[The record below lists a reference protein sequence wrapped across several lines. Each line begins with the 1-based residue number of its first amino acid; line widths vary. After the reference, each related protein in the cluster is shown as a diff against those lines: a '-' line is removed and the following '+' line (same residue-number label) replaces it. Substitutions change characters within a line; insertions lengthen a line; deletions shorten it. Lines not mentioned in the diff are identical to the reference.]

1 MNVNDI
7 KTPAY
12 VCELSKLQANL
23 KVLSDVG
30 ERSGAHVL
38 CALKGFAFSLAMP
51 YVARF
56 LSGATCSGLWEA
68 KYANEFFRVN
78 LDDNFQNPARENLNL
93 NLDENLSNSKT
104 NSAQISSKNCA
115 SNLNLNLD
123 KNSSQNGKNLGV
135 QAGKKFAQEQISSQN
150 NVNFSSILDAK
161 TRKNGEIHVY
171 SPAYKDDE
179 IDEILSIAN
188 HVVFNSANQW
198 QKYRA
203 KALRAG
209 VECGLRVNPQTS
221 FSPAEAYNP
230 CGKFS
235 RLGIRA
241 DAIKKALCDDPEFLR
256 GISGLHFHALCE
268 ESAEALERVVAVFER
283 DFGEY
288 FAGLKWVN
296 FGGGH
301 HITKRG
307 YDVERLIRLVRNF
320 REKWGLEVYL
330 EPGEA
335 VGWECGYL
343 ASSVID
349 IVENEAK
356 IAILDVSAEAH
367 MPDTILMPYRPAVRG
382 EIRANLDEKSDN
394 VDLNSTLNLDANAKT
409 LACENS
415 CLNLSANLDLIS
427 PNLSAN
433 SKLNLD
439 EISSTNHTPILD
451 NLVQNCALNSSKIQT
466 KFDENFKQISDM
478 GDLNKTRE
486 NLERNSNEIS
496 LNLDT
501 NLVKFNG
508 ESGDQ
513 IYEYRL
519 GAHTCLAGD
528 IVGLAAG
535 EPIYRFKKPLNVGDR
550 VIFEDQ
556 IHYTIVKNTTFNGVK
571 LPSLVLVDER
581 GEILAMHEFDWC
593 EYRDRN

>member
-78 LDDNFQNPARENLNL
+78 LDDNFQNPARENLDL
-93 NLDENLSNSKT
+93 NLDENLLNLNSNSV
-104 NSAQISSKNCA
+104 QILSKNCA
-115 SNLNLNLD
+115 SNLDLNLD
-123 KNSSQNGKNLGV
+123 KNSLQNGRNLGV

-150 NVNFSSILDAK
+150 NVNFSSILDTK
-161 TRKNGEIHVY
+161 LRKNGEIHVY

-188 HVVFNSANQW
+188 HVVFNSSTQW

-235 RLGIRA
+235 RLGMRT
-241 DAIKKALCDDPEFLR
+241 DALKKALCDDPEFLR

-307 YDVERLIRLVRNF
+307 YDVERLVRLVRNF

-367 MPDTILMPYRPAVRG
+367 MI
-382 EIRANLDEKSDN
+382 
-394 VDLNSTLNLDANAKT
+394 
-409 LACENS
+409 
-415 CLNLSANLDLIS
+415 
-427 PNLSAN
+427 
-433 SKLNLD
+433 
-439 EISSTNHTPILD
+439 
-451 NLVQNCALNSSKIQT
+451 
-466 KFDENFKQISDM
+466 
-478 GDLNKTRE
+478 
-486 NLERNSNEIS
+486 
-496 LNLDT
+496 
-501 NLVKFNG
+501 
-508 ESGDQ
+508 
-513 IYEYRL
+513 
-519 GAHTCLAGD
+519 
-528 IVGLAAG
+528 
-535 EPIYRFKKPLNVGDR
+535 
-550 VIFEDQ
+550 
-556 IHYTIVKNTTFNGVK
+556 
-571 LPSLVLVDER
+571 
-581 GEILAMHEFDWC
+581 
-593 EYRDRN
+593 

>member
-23 KVLSDVG
+23 KVLRDVG

-78 LDDNFQNPARENLNL
+78 LDDKFQNPARENLNL

-104 NSAQISSKNCA
+104 NSVQIPSKKCA
-115 SNLNLNLD
+115 SNSDLNLD
-123 KNSSQNGKNLGV
+123 KNSSQNVRNFGA

-161 TRKNGEIHVY
+161 PRKNGEIHVY

-209 VECGLRVNPQTS
+209 VCCGLRVNPQTS
-221 FSPAEAYNP
+221 FSPVEAYNP

-235 RLGIRA
+235 RLGMRV
-241 DAIKKALCDDPEFLR
+241 DAIKKALCDDPEFLC

-307 YDVERLIRLVRNF
+307 YDVERLVRLVRNF

-349 IVENEAK
+349 IVENETK

-367 MPDTILMPYRPAVRG
+367 MSDTILMPYRPAVRG
-382 EIRANLDEKSDN
+382 EIRANLDEKTGNFNENLALHSK
-394 VDLNSTLNLDANAKT
+394 LNLHASAKT
-409 LACENS
+409 LTRENS
-415 CLNLSANLDLIS
+415 CLNLGANLDATS
-427 PNLSAN
+427 SNLNAN
-433 SKLNLD
+433 SELNLD
-439 EISSTNHTPILD
+439 EIQTKFNE
-451 NLVQNCALNSSKIQT
+451 NLVQNLDT
-466 KFDENFKQISDM
+466 D
-478 GDLNKTRE
+478 DLNKTRE
-486 NLERNSNEIS
+486 NLERNSDEIS

-501 NLVKFNG
+501 NLVKFDD
-508 ESGDQ
+508 ESGAKNRP
-513 IYEYRL
+513 ICEYRL

-535 EPIYRFKKPLNVGDR
+535 EPIYRFKKPLSVGDR

-571 LPSLVLVDER
+571 LPSLVLVDEC
-581 GEILAMHEFDWC
+581 GEVLAMREFDWC
-593 EYRDRN
+593 EYRYRN

>member
-1 MNVNDI
+1 M
-7 KTPAY
+7 
-12 VCELSKLQANL
+12 
-23 KVLSDVG
+23 
-30 ERSGAHVL
+30 
-38 CALKGFAFSLAMP
+38 
-51 YVARF
+51 
-56 LSGATCSGLWEA
+56 
-68 KYANEFFRVN
+68 
-78 LDDNFQNPARENLNL
+78 
-93 NLDENLSNSKT
+93 
-104 NSAQISSKNCA
+104 
-115 SNLNLNLD
+115 
-123 KNSSQNGKNLGV
+123 
-135 QAGKKFAQEQISSQN
+135 
-150 NVNFSSILDAK
+150 
-161 TRKNGEIHVY
+161 
-171 SPAYKDDE
+171 
-179 IDEILSIAN
+179 
-188 HVVFNSANQW
+188 
-198 QKYRA
+198 
-203 KALRAG
+203 
-209 VECGLRVNPQTS
+209 
-221 FSPAEAYNP
+221 
-230 CGKFS
+230 
-235 RLGIRA
+235 
-241 DAIKKALCDDPEFLR
+241 
-256 GISGLHFHALCE
+256 
-268 ESAEALERVVAVFER
+268 VAVFER

-307 YDVERLIRLVRNF
+307 YDVERLVRLVRNF

-394 VDLNSTLNLDANAKT
+394 FNLNSTLNLDANAKT

-415 CLNLSANLDLIS
+415 CL
-427 PNLSAN
+427 NLSAN

-451 NLVQNCALNSSKIQT
+451 NLVQNCALNSNKIQT

-486 NLERNSNEIS
+486 NLERNLNEIS

-501 NLVKFNG
+501 NLAKFNC

-535 EPIYRFKKPLNVGDR
+535 EPIYRFKKPLSVGDR

-581 GEILAMHEFDWC
+581 GEILAMREFDWC

>member
-78 LDDNFQNPARENLNL
+78 LDDKFQNPVRENLDL
-93 NLDENLSNSKT
+93 NLDENLLNLNS
-104 NSAQISSKNCA
+104 NSAQILSKNCA

-150 NVNFSSILDAK
+150 NVNFSSILDTK
-161 TRKNGEIHVY
+161 PRKNGEIHVY

-307 YDVERLIRLVRNF
+307 YDVERLVRLVRNF

-394 VDLNSTLNLDANAKT
+394 FNLNST
-409 LACENS
+409 
-415 CLNLSANLDLIS
+415 
-427 PNLSAN
+427 
-433 SKLNLD
+433 LNLD

-451 NLVQNCALNSSKIQT
+451 NLVQNCALNSNKIQT

-581 GEILAMHEFDWC
+581 GEILAMREFDWC

>member
-56 LSGATCSGLWEA
+56 LSGTTCSGLWEA
-68 KYANEFFRVN
+68 KYANEFFRAN
-78 LDDNFQNPARENLNL
+78 LDDKFQNPARENLNL

-104 NSAQISSKNCA
+104 NSVQISNKKFA
-115 SNLNLNLD
+115 SNLD
-123 KNSSQNGKNLGV
+123 KNSSQNIRNLGAQV
-135 QAGKKFAQEQISSQN
+135 GKKFAQEQISSQN
-150 NVNFSSILDAK
+150 NVNFSSILDTK
-161 TRKNGEIHVY
+161 PHKNGEIHVY

-209 VECGLRVNPQTS
+209 VCCGLRVNPQTS
-221 FSPAEAYNP
+221 FSPVEAYNP

-235 RLGIRA
+235 RLGMRA
-241 DAIKKALCDDPEFLR
+241 DALKKALCDDPEFLY

-301 HITKRG
+301 HITKHG
-307 YDVERLIRLVRNF
+307 YDVERLVRLVQIF

-367 MPDTILMPYRPAVRG
+367 MPDTILMPYRPVVRG
-382 EIRANLDEKSDN
+382 EIRVNLDEKTGNFNENLALHSE
-394 VDLNSTLNLDANAKT
+394 LNLHASAKT
-409 LACENS
+409 LTRENS
-415 CLNLSANLDLIS
+415 CLNLGANLDATS
-427 PNLSAN
+427 SNLNAN
-433 SKLNLD
+433 SELNLD
-439 EISSTNHTPILD
+439 E
-451 NLVQNCALNSSKIQT
+451 IQT
-466 KFDENFKQISDM
+466 KFDENLVQNLDTD
-478 GDLNKTRE
+478 DLNKTRE
-486 NLERNSNEIS
+486 NLKRNSDEIS

-501 NLVKFNG
+501 NLVKFDD
-508 ESGDQ
+508 ESGAKNRP

-535 EPIYRFKKPLNVGDR
+535 EPIYRFKKPLSVGDR

-581 GEILAMHEFDWC
+581 GEVLAMREFDWC

>member
-68 KYANEFFRVN
+68 KYANEFFRAN
-78 LDDNFQNPARENLNL
+78 LDDKFQNPARENLNL

-104 NSAQISSKNCA
+104 NSVQISSKKCA
-115 SNLNLNLD
+115 SNLD
-123 KNSSQNGKNLGV
+123 KNSSQNVRNLGAQV
-135 QAGKKFAQEQISSQN
+135 GKKFAQEQISSQN

-161 TRKNGEIHVY
+161 PRKNGEIHVY

-209 VECGLRVNPQTS
+209 VCCGLRVNPQTS
-221 FSPAEAYNP
+221 FSPVEAYNP

-235 RLGIRA
+235 RLGMRA
-241 DAIKKALCDDPEFLR
+241 DALKKAICDDPEFLC

-301 HITKRG
+301 HITKHG
-307 YDVERLIRLVRNF
+307 YDVERLVRLVRNF

-382 EIRANLDEKSDN
+382 EIRVNLDEKTGNFNENLALHSE
-394 VDLNSTLNLDANAKT
+394 LNLHASAKT
-409 LACENS
+409 LTRENS
-415 CLNLSANLDLIS
+415 CLNLGANLDATS
-427 PNLSAN
+427 SNLNAN
-433 SKLNLD
+433 SELNLD
-439 EISSTNHTPILD
+439 E
-451 NLVQNCALNSSKIQT
+451 IQT
-466 KFDENFKQISDM
+466 KFDENLVQNLDTD
-478 GDLNKTRE
+478 DLNKTRE
-486 NLERNSNEIS
+486 NLKRNSDEIS

-501 NLVKFNG
+501 NLVKFDD
-508 ESGDQ
+508 ESGAKNRP

-535 EPIYRFKKPLNVGDR
+535 EPIYRFKKPLSVGDR

-581 GEILAMHEFDWC
+581 GEVLAMREFDWC

>member
-56 LSGATCSGLWEA
+56 LSGTTCSGLWEA
-68 KYANEFFRVN
+68 KYANEFFRAN
-78 LDDNFQNPARENLNL
+78 LDDKFQNPARENLNL

-104 NSAQISSKNCA
+104 NSVQISNKKFA
-115 SNLNLNLD
+115 SNLD
-123 KNSSQNGKNLGV
+123 KNSSQNIRNLGAQV
-135 QAGKKFAQEQISSQN
+135 GKKFAQEQISSQN
-150 NVNFSSILDAK
+150 NVNFSSILDTK
-161 TRKNGEIHVY
+161 PHKNGEIHVY

-209 VECGLRVNPQTS
+209 VCCGLRVNPQTS
-221 FSPAEAYNP
+221 FSPVEAYNP

-235 RLGIRA
+235 RLGMRA
-241 DAIKKALCDDPEFLR
+241 DALKKALCDDPEFLY

-301 HITKRG
+301 HITKHG
-307 YDVERLIRLVRNF
+307 YDVERLVRLVQNF

-367 MPDTILMPYRPAVRG
+367 MPDTILMPYRPVVSG
-382 EIRANLDEKSDN
+382 EIRVNLDEKTGNFNENLALHSE
-394 VDLNSTLNLDANAKT
+394 LNLHASAKT
-409 LACENS
+409 LTRENS
-415 CLNLSANLDLIS
+415 CLNLGANLDATS
-427 PNLSAN
+427 SNLNAN
-433 SKLNLD
+433 SELNLD
-439 EISSTNHTPILD
+439 E
-451 NLVQNCALNSSKIQT
+451 IQT
-466 KFDENFKQISDM
+466 KFDENLVQNLDTD
-478 GDLNKTRE
+478 DLNKTRE
-486 NLERNSNEIS
+486 NLKRNSDEIS

-501 NLVKFNG
+501 NLVKFDD
-508 ESGDQ
+508 ESGAKNRP

-535 EPIYRFKKPLNVGDR
+535 EPIYRFKKPLSVGDR

-581 GEILAMHEFDWC
+581 GEVLAMREFDWC

>member
-56 LSGATCSGLWEA
+56 LSGTTCSGLWEA
-68 KYANEFFRVN
+68 KYANEFFRAN
-78 LDDNFQNPARENLNL
+78 LDDKFQNPARENLNL

-104 NSAQISSKNCA
+104 NSVQISNKKFA
-115 SNLNLNLD
+115 SNLD
-123 KNSSQNGKNLGV
+123 KNSSQNIRNLGAQV
-135 QAGKKFAQEQISSQN
+135 GKKFAQEQISSQN
-150 NVNFSSILDAK
+150 NVNFSSILDTK
-161 TRKNGEIHVY
+161 PHKNGEIHVY

-209 VECGLRVNPQTS
+209 VCCGLRVNPQTS
-221 FSPAEAYNP
+221 FSPVEAYNP

-235 RLGIRA
+235 RLGMRA
-241 DAIKKALCDDPEFLR
+241 DALKKALCDDPEFLY

-301 HITKRG
+301 HITKHG
-307 YDVERLIRLVRNF
+307 YDVERLVRLVQNF

-367 MPDTILMPYRPAVRG
+367 MPDTILMPYRPVVRG
-382 EIRANLDEKSDN
+382 EIRVNLDEKTGNFNENLALHSE
-394 VDLNSTLNLDANAKT
+394 LNLHASAKT
-409 LACENS
+409 LTRENS
-415 CLNLSANLDLIS
+415 CLNLGANLDATS
-427 PNLSAN
+427 SNLNAN
-433 SKLNLD
+433 SELNLD
-439 EISSTNHTPILD
+439 E
-451 NLVQNCALNSSKIQT
+451 IQT
-466 KFDENFKQISDM
+466 KFDENLVQNLDTD
-478 GDLNKTRE
+478 DLNKTRE
-486 NLERNSNEIS
+486 NLKRNSDEIS

-501 NLVKFNG
+501 NLVKFDD
-508 ESGDQ
+508 ESGAKNRP

-528 IVGLAAG
+528 IVGLATG
-535 EPIYRFKKPLNVGDR
+535 EPIYRFKKPLSVGDR

-581 GEILAMHEFDWC
+581 GEVLAMREFDWC

>member
-93 NLDENLSNSKT
+93 NLD
-104 NSAQISSKNCA
+104 
-115 SNLNLNLD
+115 
-123 KNSSQNGKNLGV
+123 KNSSQNGRNLGV
-135 QAGKKFAQEQISSQN
+135 QTGKKFAQEQISSQN
-150 NVNFSSILDAK
+150 NVNFSSILDTK
-161 TRKNGEIHVY
+161 PRKNGEIHVY

-209 VECGLRVNPQTS
+209 IECGLRVNPQTS

-235 RLGIRA
+235 RLGMRT
-241 DAIKKALCDDPEFLR
+241 DALKKALCDDPEFLR

-301 HITKRG
+301 HITRRG
-307 YDVERLIRLVRNF
+307 YDVESLIRLVRNF

-394 VDLNSTLNLDANAKT
+394 FDLNLTLNLDANAKT

-415 CLNLSANLDLIS
+415 CL
-427 PNLSAN
+427 NLSAN

-581 GEILAMHEFDWC
+581 GEIVAMREFDWC